1 MVLLA
6 LGAIIDMAEYTTR
19 TVTTKRMEVV
29 LPNPTNWTEV
39 GKAFAYVNQNLPEK
53 LRGWDD
59 TVTVEA
65 NEEEIIIWWKVE
77 E

>member
-1 MVLLA
+1 
-6 LGAIIDMAEYTTR
+6 MAEYKTR
-19 TVTTKRMEVV
+19 IVTTKRQEVV
-29 LPNPTNWTEV
+29 LPNPTNWVEV

-53 LRGWDD
+53 LRCWAD

-65 NEEEIIIWWKVE
+65 TDSEIIIWWKVE